1 MSRVTTQNT
10 LQSDSNRKLKT
21 SRPTVFQQPIALK
34 YRITHITTYDY
45 AAPVSV
51 CHNEAYLTPRTFER
65 QVCDYHRLSIV
76 PSPSITGRR
85 TDYFDNPLVYFSF
98 NNGFETI
105 QIKTVSRVE
114 VFPQT
119 PFENPEATPSWE
131 KVVESLRSGQGPGAL
146 DAAPFAFDSPRI
158 TTSQDLARFGQ
169 KAFSPGRPVLEAVM
183 ALTNQ
188 IYRDFEFDPRATT
201 VNTPVEE
208 VLKHRKGVCQDFAHL
223 EIAILRSLGLAAR
236 YVSGYLRTFPP
247 PGKTR
252 LLGTDASHAWL
263 SVYCG
268 SLGWIDV
275 DPTND
280 KQVTDEH
287 ITLAWG
293 RDYSDVSPLKG
304 VFVGGGSHT
313 LRVSVDVL
321 PLESE

>member
-1 MSRVTTQNT
+1 M
-10 LQSDSNRKLKT
+10 
-21 SRPTVFQQPIALK
+21 K

-65 QVCDYHRLSIV
+65 QVCDYHRLSII

-85 TDYFDNPLVYFSF
+85 LDYFDNPLVYFSF

-114 VFPQT
+114 VFPQ
-119 PFENPEATPSWE
+119 PALENPKDAPPWE
-131 KVVESLRSGQGPGAL
+131 RVVESLRGGHGFGSL
-146 DAAPFAFDSPRI
+146 DAAPFAYDSHRI
-158 TTSQDLARFGQ
+158 TASQELARYGQ
-169 KAFSPGRPVLEAVM
+169 KAFSPGRSVVEAVL

-188 IYRDFEFDPRATT
+188 IHRDFEFDPRATT
-201 VNTPVEE
+201 VNTPIEE

-223 EIAILRSLGLAAR
+223 QIAILRSLGLAAR
-236 YVSGYLRTFPP
+236 YVSGYLRTYPP
-247 PGKTR
+247 PGKPR
-252 LLGTDASHAWL
+252 LVGADASHAWVG
-263 SVYCG
+263 VYCG
-268 SLGWIDV
+268 ELGWIDV

-293 RDYSDVSPLKG
+293 RDYSDVCPLKG
-304 VFVGGGSHT
+304 VFVGGGSHA
-313 LRVSVDVL
+313 LEVSVDVL
-321 PLESE
+321 PLESA